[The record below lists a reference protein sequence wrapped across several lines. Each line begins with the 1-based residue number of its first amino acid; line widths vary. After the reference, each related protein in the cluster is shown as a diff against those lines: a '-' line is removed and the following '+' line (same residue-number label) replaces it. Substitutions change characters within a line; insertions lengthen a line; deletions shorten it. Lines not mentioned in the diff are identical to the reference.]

1 MVHVKFCGITR
12 QEDALLAAELGTS
25 AIGFIF
31 WPGSPR
37 FIDPYRAREI
47 VRRLP
52 PFVLPVG
59 VFVDQPMGY
68 VEQVAGLVRLGAVQL
83 HGRESWDQYRNLRH
97 RVIKAV
103 TPCAHDPL
111 GSLAAIPS
119 SVTILLDAHDPV
131 TIGGTGRTIDWDAAA
146 VVARE
151 RPVIL
156 SGGLRPENAAAAIA
170 RVAPYGVDV
179 ASGVE
184 VSPGIKDHQRMRDFM
199 TAVRSHD

>member
-12 QEDALLAAELGTS
+12 QEDADLAAELGAS

-37 FIDPYRAREI
+37 FIDPYRARQI

-59 VFVDQPMGY
+59 VFVDQPMGH

-83 HGRESWDQYRNLRH
+83 HGRERWDQYRNLRH
-97 RVIKAV
+97 RVIKAIS
-103 TPCAHDPL
+103 PGAHDPPDSL
-111 GSLAAIPS
+111 GEIPS
-119 SVTILLDAHDPV
+119 SVTLLLDAHDPV
-131 TIGGTGRTIDWDAAA
+131 TIGGTGRTIDWDAVA